1 MLEDTQ
7 EVEAKQKKPQ
17 AQVQL
22 ARRAAAER
30 EDKSQES
37 PEPEAKQ
44 GKCSGQVLRDGGNP
58 KKQAFHRIS
67 RKSTCIRPDPS
78 GT

>member
-7 EVEAKQKKPQ
+7 EVEAKQKEPQ

-22 ARRAAAER
+22 ARGAAAKR

-44 GKCSGQVLRDGGNP
+44 GKCSGQVLRDRGRPEKAGLSRDLTQIYMH
-58 KKQAFHRIS
+58 QA
-67 RKSTCIRPDPS
+67 
-78 GT
+78 